1 MAVIDPEAARKA
13 DSEIRTGNLQQFE
26 ADLIQDALESAPDA
40 IVISD
45 AAGIIV
51 FTNRQVAALFG
62 YEPQEIAGAS
72 IEQLLP
78 ERFRAGHI
86 ARRRGFAV
94 NPSFRPMGT
103 GLELYGRRKDGS
115 EFPVEI
121 SLSPIAGA
129 RLTTAAIRD
138 VTERKRIETELVR
151 AREEANRANLAKSRF
166 LATASHDLRQP
177 LQTVSLLNGT
187 LRRVVAHGPVMAAMD
202 AISQQEQAIN
212 AMSRLLGA
220 LLDISKLES
229 GAIRPD
235 VTDFAVGALFEELR
249 REFDNVAATKGLWF
263 RVQTEPLTVHSD
275 RSLFEQILRN
285 LVSNAIKYT
294 REGWVRLR
302 SFSHGAQVCVEV
314 LDTGIGIPT
323 DQLPHIYEEFYQ
335 VGVAPNTSRNGYGL
349 GLSIVQRI
357 VKLLDVELDVYSE
370 VGKGSAFTLTLPG
383 GATQAVPNPGPPL
396 RKTNGPARRSK
407 PHVLLVEDD
416 VAVREAT
423 RMLLR
428 TENYE
433 VAAVGS
439 LAEALSAA
447 ANRTNSFDVVIT
459 DYHLGNGETGM
470 QVIAGLR
477 ARLGESLRVVLVT
490 GDTSAAMHELPRD
503 PLMRLASKPME
514 ADQLLELLR
523 ELAAQ

>member
-1 MAVIDPEAARKA
+1 M
-13 DSEIRTGNLQQFE
+13 FE
-26 ADLIQDALESAPDA
+26 ADLIQGALESAPDA

-45 AAGIIV
+45 AAGTIV

-62 YEPQEIAGAS
+62 YGPQEIVGAS

-78 ERFRAGHI
+78 ERLRADHA
-86 ARRRGFAV
+86 ARRQGFAA

-129 RLTTAAIRD
+129 RLTIAAIRD

-151 AREEANRANLAKSRF
+151 AREEANRASLAKSRF

-177 LQTVSLLNGT
+177 LQTVSMLNGT
-187 LRRVVAHGPVMAAMD
+187 LRRVVAHGPATAAAME

-229 GAIRPD
+229 GAIKPD

-249 REFDNVAATKGLWF
+249 REFDNVAASKGLSL
-263 RVQTEPLTVHSD
+263 RVQTESLTVHSD
-275 RSLFEQILRN
+275 RSLIEQILRN

-294 REGWVRLR
+294 REGEVRLR
-302 SFSHGAQVCVEV
+302 SFRRGAQVCVEV
-314 LDTGIGIPT
+314 LDTGIGIPA
-323 DQLPHIYEEFYQ
+323 DQLPHICEEFYQ

-349 GLSIVQRI
+349 GLSIVKRV
-357 VKLLDVELDVYSE
+357 VKLLGVELNVYSE
-370 VGKGSAFTLTLPG
+370 VGKGSAFTLTLPAG
-383 GATQAVPNPGPPL
+383 VTQATSRPGPQL
-396 RKTNGPARRSK
+396 RKDTGPTRRTRA
-407 PHVLLVEDD
+407 HVLLVEDD
-416 VAVREAT
+416 AAVREAT
-423 RMLLR
+423 RMLLQ
-428 TENYE
+428 TENYQVTA
-433 VAAVGS
+433 VAS
-439 LAEALSAA
+439 LAEALSVAA
-447 ANRTNSFDVVIT
+447 DRTNCFDVVIT
-459 DYHLGNGETGM
+459 DYHLGKDETGM
-470 QVIAGLR
+470 QVITALR
-477 ARLGESLRVVLVT
+477 ARLGESLRIVLVT
-490 GDTSAAMHELPRD
+490 GDTSSAMHDLPRH

-514 ADQLLELLR
+514 ADQLLKLLQ
-523 ELAAQ
+523 ELAA

>member
-1 MAVIDPEAARKA
+1 MAVTNLEVARKA
-13 DSEIRTGNLQQFE
+13 DSEIRKGDLQLFE
-26 ADLIQDALESAPDA
+26 ADLTKDALESAPDA

-45 AAGIIV
+45 AAGTIV
-51 FTNRQVAALFG
+51 FSNRQVAALFG
-62 YEPQEIAGAS
+62 YEPQEIVGAS

-78 ERFRAGHI
+78 ERFRAGHV
-86 ARRRGFAV
+86 ARRQSFAG
-94 NPSFRPMGT
+94 NPGFRPMGT
-103 GLELYGRRKDGS
+103 GPELYGRRKDGG

-121 SLSPIAGA
+121 SLSPLAGA
-129 RLTTAAIRD
+129 RLTTAVIRD

-151 AREEANRANLAKSRF
+151 AREEAIRADLAKSRF

-177 LQTVSLLNGT
+177 LQTVSILNGT
-187 LRRVVAHGPVMAAMD
+187 LRRVVAHGSVQAAMD

-212 AMSRLLGA
+212 SMSRLLGA

-235 VTDFAVGALFEELR
+235 VTDFAVAALLEELR
-249 REFDNVAATKGLWF
+249 REFDSVAASKGLWF
-263 RVQTEPLTVHSD
+263 RVQIEPLMVHSD
-275 RSLFEQILRN
+275 RSLIEQVLRN

-294 REGWVRLR
+294 HEGWVRLR
-302 SFSHGAQVCVEV
+302 SFRHGAQVCVEV
-314 LDTGIGIPT
+314 VDTGIGIPG

-335 VGVAPNTSRNGYGL
+335 VGVAANTSQNGYGL
-349 GLSIVQRI
+349 GLSIVKRI
-357 VKLLDVELDVYSE
+357 VKLLDVELDVHSE
-370 VGKGSAFTLTLPG
+370 VGKGSAFTLALPTG
-383 GATQAVPNPGPPL
+383 VAQAVPDPGPPP
-396 RKTNGPARRSK
+396 RKTNGPARRGK
-407 PHVLLVEDD
+407 LHVLLVEDD

-447 ANRTNSFDVVIT
+447 ANRANRFDVVIT
-459 DYHLGNGETGM
+459 DYHLGKDETGM

-490 GDTSAAMHELPRD
+490 GDTSSAMHELPRD

-514 ADQLLELLR
+514 ADRLLELLR
-523 ELAAQ
+523 ELAEQ